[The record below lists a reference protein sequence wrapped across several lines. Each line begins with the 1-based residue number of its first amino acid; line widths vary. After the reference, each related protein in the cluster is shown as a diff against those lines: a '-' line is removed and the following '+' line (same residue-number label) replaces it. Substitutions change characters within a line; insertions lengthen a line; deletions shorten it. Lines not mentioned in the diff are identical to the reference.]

1 MIRVE
6 THGGVAVLSLN
17 RTSRANA
24 LSDAMVE
31 VMEESIDGVFS
42 NPSVHTLVLTSAGED
57 FCTGFDIEGLET
69 AADGEVLLR
78 LIRLEAVIASLWHAP
93 VQTVCYAPGR
103 SWGAGGDLVV
113 ACDRRIATPDAS
125 IRFPGAQFGVVL
137 GTRRLAERIGP
148 HAAVQVVAHA
158 RTVDAESA
166 VQFGLVNEIRERN
179 ELGRIV
185 AECAPPGVSRETLA
199 ELRGAIRPD
208 RRGDDLLALV
218 RSASKPG
225 LRDRILKYRDSLRR
239 GRSQRMESRVRV
251 EDPVNIRRK
260 KQ

>member
-6 THGGVAVLSLN
+6 SHEGVAVLSLN

-31 VMEESIDGVFS
+31 VLEESIEGVFS

-57 FCTGFDIEGLET
+57 FCTGFDIEGIE
-69 AADGEVLLR
+69 AAVDGELLLR
-78 LIRLEAVIASLWHAP
+78 LIRVEAVISSLWHAP

-103 SWGAGGDLVV
+103 SWGAGGDLLV
-113 ACDRRIATPDAS
+113 ACNRRIVAPSAS
-125 IRFPGAQFGVVL
+125 IRFPGAMFGVVL

-148 HAAVQVVAHA
+148 HAAEQVVVHA

-166 VQFGLVNEIRERN
+166 VQLGLVEEIRERD

-185 AECAPPGVSRETLA
+185 AECAPPGVSRRTLA
-199 ELRGAIRPD
+199 ELRSAIRPD
-208 RRGDDLLALV
+208 RRSDDLLALV
-218 RSASKPG
+218 RSASRPG

-239 GRSQRMESRVRV
+239 GRLQKVESRVRN
-251 EDPVNIRRK
+251 EDPINTVRK
-260 KQ
+260 